1 MGWLEGTAILTAV
14 LVVVLVGSINDY
26 QALFF
31 YFVNPYLNPKPKTI
45 NPKLKP

>member
-31 YFVNPYLNPKPKTI
+31 YFCESSFYFMKHFIL
-45 NPKLKP
+45 